1 MVTCQVLAKYWRY
14 PLLGGYLVAVGH
26 AHGAPGCCYKYMYPV
41 GYSRY
46 GSAYMYHWYNGYGT
60 QCGARYSANNR
71 LRGLRPKARAKRTA
85 SRKVRGAVKPL
96 GACVNRYGILY
107 GTHCA
112 TIGCHTLGSTVAR
125 PWHGHSAVL
134 RCHVARTK
142 LMRCQG
148 LIWLNVCMLLPLQ
161 VAAGATLAPA

>member
-1 MVTCQVLAKYWRY
+1 MGGWVGAPRRCG
-14 PLLGGYLVAVGH
+14 GGYPHKKTH
-26 AHGAPGCCYKYMYPV
+26 AHGAGLAGTLALGYRYMYPV
-41 GYSRY
+41 GYSLY
-46 GSAYMYHWYNGYGT
+46 GSAYVYHCCTGYGT
-60 QCGARYSANNR
+60 HCGTWYSANNR

-148 LIWLNVCMLLPLQ
+148 LIWLTVCML
-161 VAAGATLAPA
+161 